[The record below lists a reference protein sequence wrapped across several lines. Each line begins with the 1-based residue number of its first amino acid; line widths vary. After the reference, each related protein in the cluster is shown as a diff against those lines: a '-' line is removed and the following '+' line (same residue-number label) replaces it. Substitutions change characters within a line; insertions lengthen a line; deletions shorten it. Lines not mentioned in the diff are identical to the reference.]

1 MESLLD
7 TVAQRVENE
16 VGRDFMRKVISLLIA
31 SSHFGITEL
40 RLSKLVN
47 NEEEE
52 KNSSSHMNTFVFLNG
67 LEVFLE
73 HTGTHIQLKSGIYHD
88 ILKCKNDMALLKL
101 YNTYLV
107 RFFILIYFHFFTAKY
122 SSDSR
127 LISEAHRSLAD
138 LYQAEYNK
146 CNLVNNQIDPFI
158 LEILPYHLSVLNDL
172 KLLEETLCHLKFLQA
187 CALHPSQ
194 LMNLQL
200 HLNGVYLT
208 SQTHKF
214 RFLNSPKVKAYS
226 AFLQKNQDVLINQPC
241 LTGEQTKL

>member
-40 RLSKLVN
+40 RLSKLVD

-52 KNSSSHMNTFVFLNG
+52 EENSSSHMNIFVFLNG

-101 YNTYLV
+101 YNHKISQIFY
-107 RFFILIYFHFFTAKY
+107 FIL
-122 SSDSR
+122 
-127 LISEAHRSLAD
+127 L
-138 LYQAEYNK
+138 
-146 CNLVNNQIDPFI
+146 
-158 LEILPYHLSVLNDL
+158 
-172 KLLEETLCHLKFLQA
+172 
-187 CALHPSQ
+187 
-194 LMNLQL
+194 
-200 HLNGVYLT
+200 
-208 SQTHKF
+208 
-214 RFLNSPKVKAYS
+214 
-226 AFLQKNQDVLINQPC
+226 
-241 LTGEQTKL
+241 

>member
-40 RLSKLVN
+40 RLSKLVD

-52 KNSSSHMNTFVFLNG
+52 ENSSSHMNIFVFLNG

-101 YNTYLV
+101 YNNTF
-107 RFFILIYFHFFTAKY
+107 RFFILIYF
-122 SSDSR
+122 
-127 LISEAHRSLAD
+127 
-138 LYQAEYNK
+138 N
-146 CNLVNNQIDPFI
+146 
-158 LEILPYHLSVLNDL
+158 
-172 KLLEETLCHLKFLQA
+172 
-187 CALHPSQ
+187 
-194 LMNLQL
+194 
-200 HLNGVYLT
+200 
-208 SQTHKF
+208 
-214 RFLNSPKVKAYS
+214 
-226 AFLQKNQDVLINQPC
+226 
-241 LTGEQTKL
+241 

>member
-1 MESLLD
+1 M
-7 TVAQRVENE
+7 
-16 VGRDFMRKVISLLIA
+16 I
-31 SSHFGITEL
+31 
-40 RLSKLVN
+40 
-47 NEEEE
+47 
-52 KNSSSHMNTFVFLNG
+52 
-67 LEVFLE
+67 
-73 HTGTHIQLKSGIYHD
+73 
-88 ILKCKNDMALLKL
+88 
-101 YNTYLV
+101 
-107 RFFILIYFHFFTAKY
+107 FFTAKY

-226 AFLQKNQDVLINQPC
+226 AFLQKNQDVLIDQPC
-241 LTGEQTKL
+241 LTGEPESDKNWSLLKVTKIVSLSKVSLLINF

>member
-40 RLSKLVN
+40 RLSKLVD
-47 NEEEE
+47 NEEE
-52 KNSSSHMNTFVFLNG
+52 NLSSHMNIFVFLNG

-101 YNTYLV
+101 YNSTTF
-107 RFFILIYFHFFTAKY
+107 RFFILFYFKFFFTAKY

-127 LISEAHRSLAD
+127 LISEAHRNLAD

-146 CNLVNNQIDPFI
+146 CNLENNQIDPFI

>member
-40 RLSKLVN
+40 RLSKLVD

-52 KNSSSHMNTFVFLNG
+52 ENSYSHMDIFVFLNG

-107 RFFILIYFHFFTAKY
+107 RFFILIYFNFFFFQQNI
-122 SSDSR
+122 
-127 LISEAHRSLAD
+127 L
-138 LYQAEYNK
+138 
-146 CNLVNNQIDPFI
+146 QI
-158 LEILPYHLSVLNDL
+158 
-172 KLLEETLCHLKFLQA
+172 
-187 CALHPSQ
+187 
-194 LMNLQL
+194 
-200 HLNGVYLT
+200 
-208 SQTHKF
+208 
-214 RFLNSPKVKAYS
+214 
-226 AFLQKNQDVLINQPC
+226 QD
-241 LTGEQTKL
+241 

>member
-40 RLSKLVN
+40 RLSKLVD

-52 KNSSSHMNTFVFLNG
+52 ENSYSHMNIFVFLNG

-101 YNTYLV
+101 YNNTF
-107 RFFILIYFHFFTAKY
+107 RFFYSHKITNTVFHLHTVFIQLIAV
-122 SSDSR
+122 R
-127 LISEAHRSLAD
+127 I
-138 LYQAEYNK
+138 
-146 CNLVNNQIDPFI
+146 I
-158 LEILPYHLSVLNDL
+158 
-172 KLLEETLCHLKFLQA
+172 
-187 CALHPSQ
+187 
-194 LMNLQL
+194 
-200 HLNGVYLT
+200 
-208 SQTHKF
+208 
-214 RFLNSPKVKAYS
+214 
-226 AFLQKNQDVLINQPC
+226 
-241 LTGEQTKL
+241 

>member
-40 RLSKLVN
+40 RLSKLVD

-52 KNSSSHMNTFVFLNG
+52 NSYSHMDIFVFLNG

-101 YNTYLV
+101 YNNTF
-107 RFFILIYFHFFTAKY
+107 RFFILIYF
-122 SSDSR
+122 
-127 LISEAHRSLAD
+127 
-138 LYQAEYNK
+138 N
-146 CNLVNNQIDPFI
+146 
-158 LEILPYHLSVLNDL
+158 
-172 KLLEETLCHLKFLQA
+172 
-187 CALHPSQ
+187 
-194 LMNLQL
+194 
-200 HLNGVYLT
+200 
-208 SQTHKF
+208 
-214 RFLNSPKVKAYS
+214 
-226 AFLQKNQDVLINQPC
+226 
-241 LTGEQTKL
+241 